1 MTDRETMELLRRLH
15 TLHRQLGELNSRLRK
30 GALQIKILKENARK
44 KESELQGKKEEY
56 KEFAIDS
63 KKKENELKTVEEQV
77 ERRKTQLAEA
87 KNNKEYSALK
97 DQIEKDNLKIDSLS
111 DIALEAI
118 TETEEFEKKVN
129 LLKLEYEEDLKKIV
143 EREKSWESDKKVI
156 EEDIK
161 HYTAVLKEEEQR
173 LNREF
178 HPIYLRVVEGYG
190 GEDAMAAIDM
200 DNYCGHCKQKVPYH
214 FVNEILAGNPVVC
227 PSCGRLLYIP
237 EGYTIK

>member
-15 TLHRQLGELNSRLRK
+15 TLHRQLSELTARRRK

-44 KESELQGKKEEY
+44 KETELQEKKEEY
-56 KEFAIDS
+56 KELVVDA
-63 KKKENELKTVEEQV
+63 KKKENELKLAEEQV
-77 ERRKTQLAEA
+77 ERRKTQLSEA

-111 DIALEAI
+111 DIALEVI
-118 TETEEFEKKVN
+118 TEAEEFEKKVN
-129 LLKLEYEEDLKKIV
+129 LIKSEYEGELKQIA
-143 EREKSWESDKKVI
+143 EREKSWESEIKII
-156 EEDIK
+156 ENDIK
-161 HYTAVLKEEEQR
+161 HYAEVLKKEELL

-178 HPIYLRVVEGYG
+178 HPVYLRVVEGYG

-200 DNYCGHCKQKVPYH
+200 DNYCDHCKQKVPYH